1 MQSDKSIPASQQHHS
16 FPFVVSS
23 NNPSKISANNQQS
36 FIWSAAP
43 AIVTISTHPTSSTTL
58 TLLAGWLG
66 CSTPLSDTEIVASKM
81 LFRVLRCTRRAL
93 CSPGQKYLF
102 TSRWSGYIV
111 GNFSIQLSRS
121 SERTSEDDIGGS
133 SALRLS
139 IVVWH
144 RNDTTTRTS
153 SGQQCVCEFWKRRRG
168 GWWWKWRV
176 KIWGTCHKSK
186 LQRRQQTENEN
197 AGEIVKES
205 TVNSTQE
212 AKYLYCYSCQGCRGR
227 MWVSEYVCTA
237 AASRYSSDAPEG
249 NWATCLIE

>member
-58 TLLAGWLG
+58 TLLAGWLVGWLG

-81 LFRVLRCTRRAL
+81 LFRVLRCLGAGLGVHRGRNIYSHHVEVDILLATFP
-93 CSPGQKYLF
+93 SNFPGAA
-102 TSRWSGYIV
+102 
-111 GNFSIQLSRS
+111 
-121 SERTSEDDIGGS
+121 SERVDDIGGS

-153 SGQQCVCEFWKRRRG
+153 SGQQCVCESWKGRRG
-168 GWWWKWRV
+168 GWWWW
-176 KIWGTCHKSK
+176 
-186 LQRRQQTENEN
+186 
-197 AGEIVKES
+197 
-205 TVNSTQE
+205 
-212 AKYLYCYSCQGCRGR
+212 
-227 MWVSEYVCTA
+227 
-237 AASRYSSDAPEG
+237 
-249 NWATCLIE
+249 